1 MGLLSDGGVHSHI
14 DHLLALLVGWAIS
27 NLYLVRL
34 MVHKKVWQAA
44 KNSGSLALKTLTVG
58 SVALAGAAWLL
69 ANASG
74 SSSIHAILA
83 QAPTLAPSPLT
94 LATCLIALAAL
105 TQSAAWPFHKWLTS
119 SLNSPTPVSALM
131 HAGLVNGGGFL
142 LARFAPLFLN
152 QPVLLQ
158 SLFAVGL
165 LTALLGTFWKLLQ
178 SDIKRMLAC
187 STMAQMGF
195 MIAQCGMGLFA
206 PAVSHLVWHGLFKAY
221 LFLGTGSVISEKI
234 RKNPFSSITLKSFIP
249 ASLWGAVG
257 ALAFAQAAAIPLQ
270 FKDTSS
276 IMIGLAFMACM
287 QLAGTVITRNSL
299 PKLLGALISSILLGG
314 LYGGSIRLIEIA
326 LAPLHLWQP
335 QPLNWLYTTGFIAMA
350 FVWLAMNINLIA
362 RLQNSPLWQRL
373 YFAALNGS
381 QPHPATVTATRSTY
395 QF

>member
-1 MGLLSDGGVHSHI
+1 
-14 DHLLALLVGWAIS
+14 
-27 NLYLVRL
+27 
-34 MVHKKVWQAA
+34 
-44 KNSGSLALKTLTVG
+44 
-58 SVALAGAAWLL
+58 
-69 ANASG
+69 
-74 SSSIHAILA
+74 
-83 QAPTLAPSPLT
+83 
-94 LATCLIALAAL
+94 
-105 TQSAAWPFHKWLTS
+105 
-119 SLNSPTPVSALM
+119 
-131 HAGLVNGGGFL
+131 
-142 LARFAPLFLN
+142 
-152 QPVLLQ
+152 
-158 SLFAVGL
+158 
-165 LTALLGTFWKLLQ
+165 
-178 SDIKRMLAC
+178 
-187 STMAQMGF
+187 MAQMGF

-234 RKNPFSSITLKSFIP
+234 RKNPFASITLKSFIP
-249 ASLWGAVG
+249 ASLWGVAGAV
-257 ALAFAQAAAIPLQ
+257 AFAQVAKIPLQ

-287 QLAGTVITRNSL
+287 QLASTVITRNSL
-299 PKLLGALISSILLGG
+299 PKLLGALISSIALGG

-350 FVWLAMNINLIA
+350 FVWLAMNTNLIA